1 MSAPLVRWPAARY
14 VLGVRGTALLIASVC
29 ALAVAAT
36 ACQRAGELIPGEST
50 PAARSAATGTPT
62 PVVAP
67 ILSPGGVGLGGAA
80 LQRSPGEAISDAELA
95 ASVVQIQIF
104 DSPDGLVTPLRNG
117 AGVVVDTDQRL
128 VLTSYVLADPFHADG
143 TRAYTTIAIAVSDA
157 PGRRPSLAYEAEI
170 VAARRDF
177 GLIVLR
183 VARHYRG
190 APLGPGEFTLP
201 AVTVGDSSLLERGDG
216 IRPFGYPG
224 LDAADAEAPLA
235 VTTAAVAVTGFR
247 GDVDIDG
254 RAWLKMDTRL
264 PYGHGGGPVFD
275 EQGLLIG
282 IAAQLAYAAGEPVA
296 QVRPIGLAAGM
307 LEDARRA
314 GPEAVYVP
322 PLLQPFGLHATIETE
337 VDGIVVGSPAFA
349 SDVVEGPGVMDLFDY
364 ARIFP
369 ARLDA
374 LHYEYATQG
383 IPEGAI
389 VEERWYLDGA
399 LQDSV
404 STASTWVGGRFGI
417 VSDRLQAAGAQ
428 GIPRG
433 IWRLEI
439 WVDDV
444 LRASADARVGIG
456 TPSEPEVGAFAFAS
470 AADEEQQPGAS
481 PSSAAPQLL
490 GFFDYEDAAGVRLLR
505 WIVFRDGRVIYQSP
519 LLPWAGGDSGT
530 WWVGYAGA
538 IDAGFWEIEVYFD
551 NLWAGADG
559 VQVF

>member
-1 MSAPLVRWPAARY
+1 MARY
-14 VLGVRGTALLIASVC
+14 VLGVRGAALLIVFVC
-29 ALAVAAT
+29 ALAIAAT
-36 ACQRAGELIPGEST
+36 ACQRASELIPGEST
-50 PAARSAATGTPT
+50 PAVPNGTPT

-67 ILSPGGVGLGGAA
+67 ILSPGGVGLDSAA
-80 LQRSPGEAISDAELA
+80 LQRSPGEAISSVELA

-117 AGVVVDTDQRL
+117 AGIVVDADQRL
-128 VLTSYVLADPFHADG
+128 VLTSYVLADPFRADG
-143 TRAYTTIAIAVSDA
+143 TRAYTTIAIAIAVSGA
-157 PGRRPSLAYEAEI
+157 PDGRPSLAYEAEI
-170 VAARRDF
+170 VAARRDL

-201 AVTVGDSSLLERGDG
+201 AVTIGDASLLERGDA
-216 IRPFGYPG
+216 IRLFGYPG
-224 LDAADAEAPLA
+224 LEAADAEAPQA
-235 VTTAAVAVTGFR
+235 VMMTAAAVTGFR
-247 GDVDIDG
+247 GDVDTDG
-254 RAWLKMDTRL
+254 RAWLKIDARL

-282 IAAQLAYAAGEPVA
+282 IATQLAYAAGEPVA
-296 QVRPIGLAAGM
+296 QVRPIDLAAGV
-307 LEDARRA
+307 LEDAVDA
-314 GPEAVYVP
+314 GPEAVYLP
-322 PLLQPFGLHATIETE
+322 PLLQAPGLRAP
-337 VDGIVVGSPAFA
+337 VDTPVDSIVVGSPAFA
-349 SDVVEGPGVMDLFDY
+349 ADVVEGPGVIDLFDY
-364 ARIFP
+364 ARTFP

-374 LHYEYATQG
+374 LHYEYVSQG

-399 LQDSV
+399 LQDGV
-404 STASTWVGGRFGI
+404 SIASTWVGGRFGI

-428 GIPRG
+428 GIPSG
-433 IWRLEI
+433 VWRLEI

-444 LRASADARVGIG
+444 FRASAEARVGASTPEEPVLG
-456 TPSEPEVGAFAFAS
+456 TFAFAS
-470 AADEEQQPGAS
+470 AADEEQQPGAP
-481 PSSAAPQLL
+481 PSSAAPQLIA
-490 GFFDYEDAAGVRLLR
+490 FFDYEDAGGVRLLR
-505 WIVFRDGRVIYQSP
+505 WIVFQDGEVVYQSP

-551 NLWAGADG
+551 NMWAGADG

>member
-1 MSAPLVRWPAARY
+1 MRQ
-14 VLGVRGTALLIASVC
+14 TAVLIAFVC
-29 ALAVAAT
+29 ALAVAVT
-36 ACQRAGELIPGEST
+36 GCQRAGDLIPGEYT
-50 PAARSAATGTPT
+50 PTVTTATPT

-67 ILSPGGVGLGGAA
+67 ILPPSGVGFGGAA
-80 LQRSPGEAISDAELA
+80 PQRSPSEAISDAELA

-104 DSPDGLVTPLRNG
+104 DSLNGLVTPLRNG
-117 AGVVVDTDQRL
+117 AGVVVDTEQRL
-128 VLTSYVLADPFHADG
+128 VLTSYVLADPFRADG
-143 TRAYTTIAIAVSDA
+143 TRAYTTIAIAVSDVA
-157 PGRRPSLAYEAEI
+157 GGEPSLTYEAEI
-170 VAARRDF
+170 VAARRDL

-183 VARHYRG
+183 VARRYRD

-201 AVTVGDSSLLERGDG
+201 AVTIGDASLLERGDG

-224 LDAADAEAPLA
+224 LDAADAEASQA
-235 VTTAAVAVTGFR
+235 VTTAAASVTGFR

-254 RAWLKMDTRL
+254 RAWLKIDARL

-275 EQGLLIG
+275 ERGLLIG
-282 IAAQLAYAAGEPVA
+282 VATQLAYAAGEPVA
-296 QVRPIGLAAGM
+296 QVRPIGLAAGL

-322 PLLQPFGLHATIETE
+322 PLLRPRGLHPMAEIDA
-337 VDGIVVGSPAFA
+337 DGIVVASPAFA
-349 SDVVEGPGVMDLFDY
+349 ADAVEGPGVSDLFDY
-364 ARIFP
+364 MRTFP
-369 ARLDA
+369 ARLGA

-399 LQDSV
+399 LQDSI
-404 STASTWVGGRFGI
+404 STASTWVGSHFGI
-417 VSDRLQAAGAQ
+417 VSDRLQAAGEQ
-428 GIPRG
+428 GIPSG
-433 IWRLEI
+433 TWRLEV
-439 WVDDV
+439 WVDDA
-444 LRASADARVGIG
+444 LRASAEARIGVDTSVEPVVG
-456 TPSEPEVGAFAFAS
+456 TFAFAS
-470 AADEEQQPGAS
+470 AADEEQQPAAP

-490 GFFDYEDAAGVRLLR
+490 AFFDYEDTGGVRLLR
-505 WIVFRDGRVIYQSP
+505 WVVFQDGAVVYQSP

-551 NLWAGADG
+551 NVWVGADG